1 VKALLLAHS
10 LERGKD
16 NAMRLPYRAFV
27 ALVRAAAYSVR
38 QPQTYQVS
46 ASFPIPQPSTLA
58 SSLACAAALAD
69 GGPEGVLGDAYVEQL
84 AKSILEVLVR
94 ATAKPVA
101 PLTSSSVTVS
111 RVRTLESSSEE
122 VVKSI
127 EKSRRISDAMVRE
140 YYSGRLALIYIF
152 KDTINASKV
161 LSWLYLIGRIGDTES
176 LISLESVGEASLEP
190 LGSEGF
196 VDTYT
201 PLEWVES
208 YGEGIFSLA
217 RLSREELCIK
227 VLRKR
232 EDYEK
237 NSSIHIVPLAEK
249 DVGRERRILEA
260 SKVYVKT
267 SRDYLIWKVEGAGVE
282 ANVVLPGGEAL

>member
-1 VKALLLAHS
+1 MVKALLLAHS

-27 ALVRAAAYSVR
+27 ALVRAATYSVR

-122 VVKSI
+122 VVKSV
-127 EKSRRISDAMVRE
+127 EEGRRISDAMVRE
-140 YYSGRLALIYIF
+140 YYRRSISSYLHIQGYHRCVESALLALL
-152 KDTINASKV
+152 N
-161 LSWLYLIGRIGDTES
+161 W
-176 LISLESVGEASLEP
+176 
-190 LGSEGF
+190 
-196 VDTYT
+196 
-201 PLEWVES
+201 
-208 YGEGIFSLA
+208 
-217 RLSREELCIK
+217 
-227 VLRKR
+227 
-232 EDYEK
+232 
-237 NSSIHIVPLAEK
+237 
-249 DVGRERRILEA
+249 
-260 SKVYVKT
+260 
-267 SRDYLIWKVEGAGVE
+267 
-282 ANVVLPGGEAL
+282 